1 MAENQNQHMRL
12 ECWHCEIV
20 AHLQPQRQTAGPI
33 PGIVNVS
40 GYSGNSSTMAC
51 VPKRMVVSVDSI
63 SDKTLTASCTKVF
76 VECKWEGKVVISCL
90 ARD

>member
-20 AHLQPQRQTAGPI
+20 AHLQPHRQTAGPI
-33 PGIVNVS
+33 PGIVNVI